1 MECTPDEVDTIS
13 DSIITVSPME
23 IVGIIP
29 SPISS
34 SFIWMEKVPSKDST
48 PAFTM
53 GIRIVTT
60 ESGKG
65 GMGE

>member
-1 MECTPDEVDTIS
+1 
-13 DSIITVSPME
+13 
-23 IVGIIP
+23 
-29 SPISS
+29 
-34 SFIWMEKVPSKDST
+34 MEKVPSKDST
-48 PAFTM
+48 PTLTM